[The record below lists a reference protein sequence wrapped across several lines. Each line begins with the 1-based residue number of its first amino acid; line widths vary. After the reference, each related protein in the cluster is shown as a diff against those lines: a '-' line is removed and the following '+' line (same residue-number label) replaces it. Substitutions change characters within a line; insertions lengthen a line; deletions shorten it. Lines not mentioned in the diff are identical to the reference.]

1 MKSRNGIAANCRRL
15 LALSALALALTP
27 VLGET
32 ARAELP
38 SQELVKALQSGG
50 YVVYMRHT
58 KTEKNQEDLDHTNLA
73 NCATQRNLSE
83 EGREQAR
90 VIAKAFKKLG
100 IRTQSVLTSP
110 YCRAKE
116 TATIAFGGAQIDNVL
131 RYLSH
136 IPDAERPAAGERSV
150 GLLGTAP
157 HSGPRTPASCT
168 SSSRSAM
175 APISIWARSIPASGP
190 NWRDSM
196 PRRRATRPASG
207 SSAGNP
213 PVIRPVGL
221 TRPGRPDRSGGG
233 C

>member
-136 IPDAERPAAGERSV
+136 IPDAERPAAVERIV

-157 HSGPRTPASCT
+157 Q
-168 SSSRSAM
+168 
-175 APISIWARSIPASGP
+175 
-190 NWRDSM
+190 
-196 PRRRATRPASG
+196 SG
-207 SSAGNP
+207 SNLMLVSHTENLKQTTGIWPKNSGVMHIFKPLGNGAYQHMGK
-213 PVIRPVGL
+213 ID
-221 TRPGRPDRSGGG
+221 PGEWTQLARLDAAEESDKT
-233 C
+233 CIWVFCW